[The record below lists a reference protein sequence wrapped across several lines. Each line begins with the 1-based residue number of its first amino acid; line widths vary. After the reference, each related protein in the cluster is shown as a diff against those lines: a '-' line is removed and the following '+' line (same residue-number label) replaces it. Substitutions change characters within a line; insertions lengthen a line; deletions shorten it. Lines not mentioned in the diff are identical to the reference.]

1 MRIIKAPEDIS
12 KWSGLCKCTR
22 CNAEL
27 EYSLDDVKGEF
38 FNDFRE
44 ESYWTYKIVCP
55 VCKLQNKIPNV
66 QLSNYAQFYI
76 QSKK

>member
-38 FNDFRE
+38 LTIFVKNLIGPIR
-44 ESYWTYKIVCP
+44 
-55 VCKLQNKIPNV
+55 
-66 QLSNYAQFYI
+66 
-76 QSKK
+76 